1 MTKVRQETRCI
12 VIPMPS
18 YLTSLIASS
27 TQKQCVIIVP
37 TNTEWKPFLKKV
49 FSQVLNKNC
58 LLCIDTGHKAMFA
71 IASGYCIDRMCPAYA
86 VINASLPLSDQMSI
100 KAVWSFHP
108 LVSLT
113 FSVNWKNILLTDCH
127 WPRFWSRLWIL
138 TSPFSYVCPPSISL
152 FCRSSPPPLSL
163 SLSSPGTPRWVAPSS
178 QPQRATTIPWEG
190 GERCGLVSTS
200 LYAPPCGRWCS
211 ILTVRT
217 AQHHFATNPNLNHFR
232 GIKKNLGLYGS
243 E

>member
-27 TQKQCVIIVP
+27 TQKQCVISVP
-37 TNTEWKPFLKKV
+37 TNTEWKPFLMKV

-152 FCRSSPPPLSL
+152 FCRSSPPPTISL
-163 SLSSPGTPRWVAPSS
+163 SLLSRYTPVGRSFFSAP
-178 QPQRATTIPWEG
+178 EG
-190 GERCGLVSTS
+190 YDHPLGGGREVWFGFHQSVRPAMWKMMLNIDGES
-200 LYAPPCGRWCS
+200 A
-211 ILTVRT
+211 
-217 AQHHFATNPNLNHFR
+217 
-232 GIKKNLGLYGS
+232 
-243 E
+243 